1 VILEKLQMDNLNEL
15 IQVITNCCNSNEQM
29 LQNIFEN
36 KKVKVRICLEQN
48 GGHFEPFL

>member
-1 VILEKLQMDNLNEL
+1 MDNLNEL
-15 IQVITNCCNSNEQM
+15 IKVITNRCRNINEQM

-48 GGHFEPFL
+48 QGHFELFL